1 MPGEARDGRA
11 PRPGL
16 PGLTGMETLPL
27 VLLVGG
33 NVLLAIL
40 IPLLV

>member
-1 MPGEARDGRA
+1 
-11 PRPGL
+11 
-16 PGLTGMETLPL
+16 METLPL